1 MEKKWKI
8 DGSKLDATCNLVFL
22 THCIVCECACSVA
35 QACPSLC
42 SPMDCNLPGSS
53 INGIFQA
60 RVLEWV
66 AISFSRGSSRSIQG
80 SNLPLLCLL
89 HWQVDSLPL
98 APPGKP
104 QIMALILFFFF
115 LALILVK
122 TSWIGCPNLQT
133 GNFPTKTQISASS
146 WNWKNWSNSG
156 H

>member
-1 MEKKWKI
+1 MASTASNLKGKAEPFAMRWKRSEKLMVQSWMQH
-8 DGSKLDATCNLVFL
+8 ATLFSWL
-22 THCIVCECACSVA
+22 TALRVCECACSVA
-35 QACPSLC
+35 QACPTLC

-66 AISFSRGSSRSIQG
+66 AISFSRGSSRLIQG

-104 QIMALILFFFF
+104 QIMALILFFFGINSCKN
-115 LALILVK
+115 ILDWLPK
-122 TSWIGCPNLQT
+122 ST
-133 GNFPTKTQISASS
+133 
-146 WNWKNWSNSG
+146 NWKFSY
-156 H
+156 